1 MESGVFCSQIK
12 LRFEESSD
20 IHKGE
25 GLAKNIVAKT
35 SQKEVFL
42 SLAGSD

>member
-1 MESGVFCSQIK
+1 MESGEFCSQIK
-12 LRFEESSD
+12 LRFEELSD

-42 SLAGSD
+42 GLAGSD